1 MAPDHGRGIG
11 PQWTDHGSDVE
22 HSNETYFLAMGPGI
36 APKGEVKNSGQVYQ
50 SQYAQ
55 TIAALLGFHFTA
67 MHPVADM
74 ARQVVA
80 P

>member
-1 MAPDHGRGIG
+1 
-11 PQWTDHGSDVE
+11 VE
-22 HSNETYFLAMGPGI
+22 HSNETYLLAMGPGI

-50 SQYAQ
+50 AQFAQ

-67 MHPVADM
+67 THPVAG
-74 ARQVVA
+74 AAEQVLA